1 MGSKKDNEKE
11 EQSFQSI
18 QESEGKT
25 AVNGVIEDTFQ
36 NSQID
41 TTNLVN
47 INKANPEIADQSE
60 SDLGN
65 KQYNDSFPPLPADS
79 GNNNEAGDSDI
90 DDNLPPPPL
99 EDLYPDGNDLPHL
112 STENEGLSSS
122 TYIPER
128 KIDEETSE
136 HDGANDEEA
145 LSQATSKGYVGL
157 ISPTGFSSSKEK
169 TVPKQKMKKN
179 KIEEEGNK
187 KISKIRSQRF
197 WRRKKK
203 KILKNRGQRFWKK
216 KKKKK
221 KKK

>member
-157 ISPTGFSSSKEK
+157 ISPTGFSSSREETDSNRKVFTTSLLDTERKNSSKAEDEKE
-169 TVPKQKMKKN
+169 QN
-179 KIEEEGNK
+179 LG
-187 KISKIRSQRF
+187 
-197 WRRKKK
+197 
-203 KILKNRGQRFWKK
+203 
-216 KKKKK
+216 
-221 KKK
+221 